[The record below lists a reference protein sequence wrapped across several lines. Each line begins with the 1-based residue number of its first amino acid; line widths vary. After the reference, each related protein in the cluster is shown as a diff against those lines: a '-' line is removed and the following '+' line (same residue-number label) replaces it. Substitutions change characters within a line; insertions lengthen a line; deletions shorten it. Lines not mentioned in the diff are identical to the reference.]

1 VRTFL
6 VIFILLCATF
16 ISKAQDLNGFWSGR
30 LDMPGGC
37 FSVNNI
43 ELQLHF
49 RGNSVFGDSYHYEN
63 VNYYVKKKLTGTYD
77 SSTKKLVLHEE
88 YVTTYHIPTTCTIC
102 IKNFYLTYSKE
113 GKVETLSGNWDGK
126 IMNTGLNCSVGPIV
140 LSRIKESAFKEIPE
154 IAVDTGTIRL
164 DFYDNATIDGDSI
177 TVMVNKNVVVSHQ
190 LLSAKPITTYV
201 TVNLNNPFFEIEM
214 LAENLGTIPPNT
226 ALLIVTAGTKKY
238 QLFLTST
245 KTKSAM
251 IRIIYDK
258 ERRSFL

>member
-1 VRTFL
+1 MKTLLAILFL
-6 VIFILLCATF
+6 LGATLL
-16 ISKAQDLNGFWSGR
+16 SKAQDLNGFWSGR
-30 LDMPGGC
+30 LAMPGGC
-37 FSVNNI
+37 FSINNI

-49 RGNSVFGDSYHYEN
+49 RGNTVFGDSYHFEN
-63 VNYYVKKKLTGTYD
+63 VNYYVKKKITGTYD
-77 SSTKKLVLHEE
+77 SATKKLILHEE

-113 GKVETLSGNWDGK
+113 GNVETLQGNWDGK
-126 IMNTGLNCSVGPIV
+126 IMNTGMDCSVGPII

-177 TVMVNKNVVVSHQ
+177 TVKVNNNVVVSHQ
-190 LLSAKPITTYV
+190 LLSAKPITAYV
-201 TVNLNNPFFEIEM
+201 TVDLNNIFFEIEM
-214 LAENLGTIPPNT
+214 IAENLGTIPPNT

-251 IRIIYDK
+251 IRIVYDK

>member
-1 VRTFL
+1 VRAL
-6 VIFILLCATF
+6 LAILILLCTALF
-16 ISKAQDLNGFWSGR
+16 SKAQDLNGFWSGR
-30 LDMPGGC
+30 LSMPGGC
-37 FSVNNI
+37 FGVNNI
-43 ELQLHF
+43 ELQLRI
-49 RGNSVFGDSYHYEN
+49 RGNTVFGDSYHFEN

-77 SSTKKLVLHEE
+77 SATKKLVLHEE

-126 IMNTGLNCSVGPIV
+126 IMNTGLDCSVGPIV

-177 TVMVNKNVVVSHQ
+177 TVKVNNNTVVTHQ

-201 TVNLNNPFFEIEM
+201 TVDLNNIFFEIEM
-214 LAENLGTIPPNT
+214 IAENLGSIPPNT

-251 IRIIYDK
+251 IRIVYDK